1 MRSCTRYREPR
12 ETESDGLRT
21 RHTCCGLVSGRFFSS
36 GAAAK
41 AAMSDPNSDLIV
53 PTIVLVEAGF
63 LYSKKRTSVDADAV
77 RQTLVAASNCMV
89 YPLDEQV
96 VSMIPTSLNI
106 HDAIIVATALVY
118 KNILELPVEIVTKD
132 TEIEASGLVPT
143 CW

>member
-1 MRSCTRYREPR
+1 MVYVLDTHAVVWFLE
-12 ETESDGLRT
+12 G
-21 RHTCCGLVSGRFFSS
+21 SS
-36 GAAAK
+36 RLGAAAK
-41 AAMSDPNSDLIV
+41 VAMSNPNADLVV

-63 LYSKKRTSVDADAV
+63 LYSKKRTSVDVDAV
-77 RQTLVAASNCMV
+77 RQTLVAAANCIV

-118 KNILELPVEIVTKD
+118 KDILKLPVEIVTKD
-132 TEIEASGLVPT
+132 TEIKASGLVPT